1 MTRNKTEKPEPSAT
15 ELFEAILAGDSARL
29 QALLD
34 RGGDANAE
42 HRCEPSLFEKLGLG
56 FHTDAIAP
64 LLVLAAGLGHADM
77 VAALLKHGAEVGKF
91 ANHWYYVVVSAN
103 EQTEFPAGNALDA
116 ATANGHQKIIELLKA
131 QGA

>member
-1 MTRNKTEKPEPSAT
+1 MARNKTAGPEPSAS

-42 HRCEPSLFEKLGLG
+42 HRCEPSLFEELGLG

-64 LLVLAAGLGHADM
+64 LLVVAAGFGHADM
-77 VAALLKHGAEVGKF
+77 VAALLNHGADIRNF
-91 ANHWYYVVVSAN
+91 ATYWGYVVVSAN
-103 EQTEFPAGNALDA
+103 EQIEYTAGNALHA